1 VASGVRQHAGPRL
14 WSLDEANAALAEA
27 VALLRHAQDAMSRAE
42 RAVERIDAESQ
53 AIAEAAMHAAVAR
66 LLEMG
71 IEVKGL
77 RPGLLDFRSRLG
89 DRVVHLCWRE
99 GEDTI
104 AYWHTLEEGYAGRRP
119 IPAVQLPN

>member
-1 VASGVRQHAGPRL
+1 
-14 WSLDEANAALAEA
+14 
-27 VALLRHAQDAMSRAE
+27 
-42 RAVERIDAESQ
+42 
-53 AIAEAAMHAAVAR
+53 
-66 LLEMG
+66 MG